1 MPIVYNS
8 GMEQN
13 HDYEKQILILRKDLK
28 MGKGKLIS
36 QGAHASMGGLLLG
49 GRFTTTPEGKSQ
61 YVIDLD
67 PDLEAWLRGSF
78 TKIAVWAESEEQL
91 LELHKQAQASGLRT
105 VVIKDNG
112 KTVFHGVPTITALV
126 IGPARASL
134 VDPITRHLQL
144 IN

>member
-1 MPIVYNS
+1 
-8 GMEQN
+8 MENQ
-13 HDYEKQILILRKDLK
+13 HDYEKQIIILRKDLK

-49 GRFTTTPEGKSQ
+49 GKFTTSPDGKNQ

-67 PDLEAWLRGSF
+67 PDLQAWLLGSF
-78 TKIAVWAESEEQL
+78 TKIAVWAESEE
-91 LELHKQAQASGLRT
+91 ELMSLYNQAIQAGLRS

-112 KTVFHGVPTITALV
+112 KTVFNGVPTVTAIA
-126 IGPARASL
+126 IGPALASK

>member
-1 MPIVYNS
+1 
-8 GMEQN
+8 MENQ
-13 HDYEKQILILRKDLK
+13 HDYEKQIIILRKDLK

-49 GRFTTTPEGKSQ
+49 GKFTTSPDGKNQ
-61 YVIDLD
+61 YVMDLA
-67 PDLEAWLRGSF
+67 PDLHAWLLGSF
-78 TKIAVWAESEEQL
+78 TKIAVWAESEE
-91 LELHKQAQASGLRT
+91 ELMSLHNQAIQAGLRS

-112 KTVFHGVPTITALV
+112 KTVFNGVPTVTAIA
-126 IGPARASL
+126 IGPALASK

>member
-1 MPIVYNS
+1 
-8 GMEQN
+8 
-13 HDYEKQILILRKDLK
+13 

-49 GRFTTTPEGKSQ
+49 GKFTTSPDGKNQ
-61 YVIDLD
+61 YVMDLD
-67 PDLEAWLRGSF
+67 PDLHAWLLGSF
-78 TKIAVWAESEEQL
+78 TKIAVWAESEE
-91 LELHKQAQASGLRT
+91 ELMSLHNQAIQAGLRS

-112 KTVFHGVPTITALV
+112 KTVFNGVPTVTAIA
-126 IGPARASL
+126 IGPALASK

>member
-1 MPIVYNS
+1 
-8 GMEQN
+8 MENQ
-13 HDYEKQILILRKDLK
+13 HDYEKQIIILRKDLK

-49 GRFTTTPEGKSQ
+49 GKFTTSPDGKNQ
-61 YVIDLD
+61 YVMDLD
-67 PDLEAWLRGSF
+67 PDLHAWLLGSF
-78 TKIAVWAESEEQL
+78 TKIAVWAESEE
-91 LELHKQAQASGLRT
+91 ELMSLHNQAIQAGLRS

-112 KTVFHGVPTITALV
+112 KTVFNGVPTVTAIA
-126 IGPARASL
+126 IGPALASK

>member
-1 MPIVYNS
+1 
-8 GMEQN
+8 MENQ
-13 HDYEKQILILRKDLK
+13 HDYEKQIIILRKDLK

-49 GRFTTTPEGKSQ
+49 GKFTTSPDGKNQ

-67 PDLEAWLRGSF
+67 PDLHAWLLGSF
-78 TKIAVWAESEEQL
+78 TKIAVWAESEE
-91 LELHKQAQASGLRT
+91 ELMSLYNQAIQAGLRS

-112 KTVFHGVPTITALV
+112 KTVFNGVPTVTAIA
-126 IGPARASL
+126 IGPALASK